1 MSIEGARGVTD
12 GATDDA
18 GRAVHAR
25 TAGGGPWLFSRGV
38 DLGTFLGS
46 AVAAL
51 TLVALGPSLGV
62 GPDGDSPGWTWVTGV
77 LLVDVAHVYATLFVV
92 YLEPAERRRRAA
104 YWMVPAAAWLL
115 GVAVYS
121 EGPERFWR
129 ALAYVAVFHF
139 VRQQVGWVKLY
150 RARAG
155 ERDRLGGW
163 LDSAAIY
170 AATLYPLLY
179 WHAHLPREFAW
190 FMSGDFAGLPA
201 WLSDVA
207 TPIYWAIMA
216 AYVIRSAPGWF
227 ARRPRNPGKDIV
239 VVTTAA
245 CWYAG
250 IVATN
255 SDYAFTV
262 TNVFI
267 HGVPYMV
274 LVYIVAAR
282 APRVAV
288 AGAGPVGP
296 TGVGPRLVAAGPMF
310 FVATLWLLA
319 YVEELLWDRAV
330 WHERSWLF
338 GAAFDASGWQVVI
351 VPLLAV
357 PQLTHY
363 ILDGFVWRRRANP
376 RVAAALSLSRPAR

>member
-1 MSIEGARGVTD
+1 MSVEVAGKGV
-12 GATDDA
+12 
-18 GRAVHAR
+18 
-25 TAGGGPWLFSRGV
+25 GPWLFSRGV
-38 DLGTFLGS
+38 DLGAFLGS
-46 AVAAL
+46 AVVAL
-51 TLVALGPSLGV
+51 VLVALGPWLGV
-62 GPDGDSPGWTWVTGV
+62 GPDGDAPGWTWVTGV
-77 LLVDVAHVYATLFVV
+77 LLVNVAHVYATLFVV

-104 YWMVPAAAWLL
+104 YWMVPAVAWVL
-115 GVAVYS
+115 GVVVYS
-121 EGPERFWR
+121 EGPELFWR
-129 ALAYVAVFHF
+129 CLAYVAVFHF

-150 RARAG
+150 RARTG

-170 AATLYPLLY
+170 ASALYPLIY

-190 FMSGDFAGLPA
+190 FMSGDFAGLPVWVA
-201 WLSDVA
+201 DVA
-207 TPIYWAIMA
+207 APIYWAILA
-216 AYVIRSAPGWF
+216 LYVIRSGPGWL

-239 VVTTAA
+239 VATTAA

-262 TNVFI
+262 TNVLI

-282 APRVAV
+282 APRVA
-288 AGAGPVGP
+288 GRTGSAGPI
-296 TGVGPRLVAAGPMF
+296 GVGPRLVAAGPMF

-319 YVEELLWDRAV
+319 YVEELLWDRTV
-330 WHERSWLF
+330 WHERGWLF
-338 GAAFDASGWQVVI
+338 GAALDAADWQIVV

-376 RVAAALSLSRPAR
+376 RVAMALRLKQRP